1 MGHIQRRPGDR
12 RRARYV
18 GPDGREQNRTFGR
31 KIDAERFLATVE
43 VDKLRGEWVDPRRGK
58 QTFEAWALE
67 FEASRVGLQRTTLAQ
82 HAVALRTHIVP
93 RFGNRALASITPMD
107 VRSFVADLVAE
118 GMAPSYVTKHLRIL
132 SQIMKAAAEDQLIAR
147 NPCDGVKG
155 PGEDPVDE
163 TIFLTAADLNALVDE
178 IPDRFRPMVLLA
190 GYRGLRFGEAAGL
203 RPKRVN
209 LLRGRLEVAEALKEV
224 AGDLYFGPPK
234 HKRIRQMALPGFLV
248 EVLRAHIEAFP
259 PQHDLL
265 FTNPDG
271 SMLRRSNFD
280 RRSGSRPLPGRGSMG
295 ACVAMSVR

>member
-1 MGHIQRRPGDR
+1 MAGRAESCVGERLRAPVLRIGHIQRRPGDR

-132 SQIMKAAAEDQLIAR
+132 LWCLASLR
-147 NPCDGVKG
+147 
-155 PGEDPVDE
+155 
-163 TIFLTAADLNALVDE
+163 ADLQAQRRR
-178 IPDRFRPMVLLA
+178 PRPHSPFRRA
-190 GYRGLRFGEAAGL
+190 
-203 RPKRVN
+203 RPPAR
-209 LLRGRLEVAEALKEV
+209 
-224 AGDLYFGPPK
+224 
-234 HKRIRQMALPGFLV
+234 LPGCRQATTKSAGGV
-248 EVLRAHIEAFP
+248 
-259 PQHDLL
+259 
-265 FTNPDG
+265 
-271 SMLRRSNFD
+271 
-280 RRSGSRPLPGRGSMG
+280 
-295 ACVAMSVR
+295 